1 MIFRNCPFFPH
12 HLTPPPKNG
21 FWGAQTDTKNLLIV
35 LKPLHIGHW
44 RYPES
49 LNTFKIFDPNP
60 LVAWS
65 WSASAVLGKV
75 GNWKQICYIISF
87 GPTGRYDTFVLV
99 GSEWKYVRLLLC
111 TLHLNEVLWHGAA
124 GCIPLPSTQL
134 QLQHT
139 HLRVRCPGQCTEL
152 CCRSLFSRLA
162 RRHCPAAQQPR
173 LLPSVERNFIFPFD
187 CSHHN

>member
-1 MIFRNCPFFPH
+1 MIFRNCPFFPHHLTPPPKNGFWGAQTDTKNLLIGLKPLHIGHWRYPESLNTFKIFDPNPLVAWSWSASLKFCCNISSSIQRKINRHIPSILSMINFIFRIFKKIFRNCPFFPH

-65 WSASAVLGKV
+65 WSASRENVCL
-75 GNWKQICYIISF
+75 
-87 GPTGRYDTFVLV
+87 
-99 GSEWKYVRLLLC
+99 
-111 TLHLNEVLWHGAA
+111 
-124 GCIPLPSTQL
+124 
-134 QLQHT
+134 
-139 HLRVRCPGQCTEL
+139 
-152 CCRSLFSRLA
+152 
-162 RRHCPAAQQPR
+162 
-173 LLPSVERNFIFPFD
+173 
-187 CSHHN
+187 